1 MEVSMSIVDQ
11 AYKYL
16 DKPED
21 PLTAMNDNYD
31 DRYVKAQCERRKAW
45 SAIKMFVSER
55 VMPFVRSLW

>member
-1 MEVSMSIVDQ
+1 
-11 AYKYL
+11 
-16 DKPED
+16 
-21 PLTAMNDNYD
+21 MNDNYD